1 MQHSFL
7 AVCFCVYPCV
17 YAPAYLCLVC
27 VCVHCSMCAVCICAQ
42 VHLCAQN
49 RQVCLKVI
57 EPVCAWCAQ
66 CVRMFLVQCARSL
79 SCPTHLHIHPPS
91 YMQSRQGGRALPN
104 SIRIRL
110 VPLIT
115 MRTAIAPLIDPFCPI
130 LMPCLILSS
139 VRALFLVMTRVFKTF
154 GSRVQLPREHCDS
167 QCKTQFVK
175 SL

>member
-1 MQHSFL
+1 MC
-7 AVCFCVYPCV
+7 VCPCIPVPCV
-17 YAPAYLCLVC
+17 CM
-27 VCVHCSMCAVCICAQ
+27 HCSMCAVCICAQ

-57 EPVCAWCAQ
+57 ETVCAWCAQ

-91 YMQSRQGGRALPN
+91 YMQSRQGGRSLTN